1 MAFSKCFLTG
11 FFSQY
16 LDGLRSI
23 NMNQS
28 DLRVD
33 GLPNVAAVWVDN
45 FLLVIAKRRQ
55 AVSDPMTNNG
65 KLGRHLCA
73 TTICKRSLNTVPNLD
88 VKGT

>member
-1 MAFSKCFLTG
+1 MAFSKCFLPG
-11 FFSQY
+11 CFSKY

-33 GLPNVAAVWVDN
+33 GLPNIAAVWVDY
-45 FLLVIAKRRQ
+45 FLLMLVKRQ
-55 AVSDPMTNNG
+55 QTVSDPVTNNG

-73 TTICKRSLNTVPNLD
+73 TTTCKKVLRHCT
-88 VKGT
+88 